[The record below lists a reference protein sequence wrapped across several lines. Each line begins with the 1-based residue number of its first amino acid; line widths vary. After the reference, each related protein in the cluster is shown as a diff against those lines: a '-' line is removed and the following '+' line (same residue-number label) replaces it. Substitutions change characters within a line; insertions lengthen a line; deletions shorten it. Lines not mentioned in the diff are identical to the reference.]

1 MVRYDRQE
9 LFDNRI
15 ETLDDLIAK
24 YVDYAKNNESLK
36 VFNNDVF
43 SENP

>member
-15 ETLDDLIAK
+15 ETLDDLIDK
-24 YVDYAKNNESLK
+24 YVDYSKNNESLK
-36 VFNNDVF
+36 VFSNDVF
-43 SENP
+43 SEN